1 MTEQQQA
8 SWEIA
13 NYVIALVAL
22 IVVYVSWRRR
32 TQNEKPL
39 ILAPSMESGD

>member
-1 MTEQQQA
+1 MSEQQQA
-8 SWEIA
+8 SWEVA

-39 ILAPSMESGD
+39 VLVPAQSGD